1 MMENQC
7 AWLTSP
13 MSMKHIDLP
22 LRVGA
27 GSDPVPGSAS
37 PTSSVVT
44 AIHEPLNFLTGKRGS
59 ISALLGCTE
68 CYAEG
73 CAIKIMLLR
82 ITDYDD

>member
-13 MSMKHIDLP
+13 ISMKHIDLP

-37 PTSSVVT
+37 PTSSVIT
-44 AIHEPLNFLTGKRGS
+44 AIHQPLNLLTGKRGS